1 MYFSA
6 VIDFIK
12 QTGSKKTA
20 MVEHDGLKECLEL
33 TVHVFSSIISYR
45 RYINMIALS

>member
-1 MYFSA
+1 VYFSA

-33 TVHVFSSIISYR
+33 TVHVFQVLSVTE
-45 RYINMIALS
+45 YILT